1 MVSRWWAVALAV
13 GCMPALGCASL
24 VGADEV
30 SLDGAP
36 IVSAGGD
43 DVSGPAP
50 APLPITCAYPEG
62 VPFGVRE
69 GDTLPVNLG
78 WEGYV
83 AGEQEPRHFDV
94 SELYDCEGSKGID
107 AILFDTSQFG

>member
-1 MVSRWWAVALAV
+1 LPTLA
-13 GCMPALGCASL
+13 CTTL

-36 IVSAGGD
+36 IVAAGGD
-43 DVSGPAP
+43 DHSGPAP
-50 APLPITCAYPEG
+50 APLPLTCAYPEG
-62 VPFGVRE
+62 VSFGVNV
-69 GDTLPVNLG
+69 GDTLPVTLG

-83 AGEQEPRHFDV
+83 AGEQEPRRLDV